1 MTATK
6 DDASRRAA
14 RRRMAERA
22 DAARAELIVE
32 ITEAAARIAAAQLP
46 EGGPAFRNDGVLRL
60 LTTIARA
67 PYCCSLSDVGRLMK
81 ISRQHAQRL
90 AQEAE
95 LAGFVELARNH
106 DDRRIVQLLIT
117 PRGRAEIDRA
127 NRSSKL
133 WLAELLLGLDRT
145 RLQIATHVVR
155 VIRQRLVRNE
165 QLLSNRRRR

>member
-1 MTATK
+1 
-6 DDASRRAA
+6 
-14 RRRMAERA
+14 MAERA
-22 DAARAELIVE
+22 DAERTELIVE
-32 ITEAAARIAAAQLP
+32 IVEAAARIAAATLP
-46 EGGPAFRNDGVLRL
+46 DGGPAFRNDGVLRL

-67 PYCCSLSDVGRLMK
+67 PYCCSLSDIGRLLK

-95 LAGFVELARNH
+95 RAGFVELARNH

-117 PRGRAEIDRA
+117 PRGRAENDRA

-145 RLQIATHVVR
+145 RLQIATRVVR
-155 VIRQRLVRNE
+155 GIRQRLLRKE
-165 QLLSNRRRR
+165 AILSARRRR